1 MRLSVKNSMS
11 KFMSSKFADLQAYTP
26 GEQPKDTKY
35 IKLNTNESPFAP
47 PKSVVKAMKQQGKA
61 ANLYSDPEC
70 ALLRQKAAEMYGVEA
85 KNVLAFNGSDEV
97 LNFAF
102 AAFSEKGVAYPAIS
116 YGFYSVFAKI
126 NGIDAMEIPLQD
138 DLSISL
144 DEYYKTDRMVVIANP
159 NAPTGLCLSY
169 DEIESLVA
177 SKPDRVVVI
186 DEAYVLFGAKSV
198 VPLTKKYDNLLV
210 TQTFSKSHAL
220 AGARLGF
227 GIANEKLIED
237 IDKLRNSTNPY
248 NVNRMTQGA
257 GCAAI
262 DNNKIFVDNCA
273 VICENRK
280 YACDELK
287 ALGFTLTDSKANF
300 LFAKSD
306 KVSGEELYRQLKAKG
321 ILVRWFSK
329 PDICDYV
336 RITVGTKKQM
346 KALISAIKEILENAS
361 K

>member
-1 MRLSVKNSMS
+1 MNS
-11 KFMSSKFADLQAYTP
+11 KFSALEAYTP

-35 IKLNTNESPFAP
+35 VKLNTNESPFAP
-47 PKSVVKAMKQQGKA
+47 PKSVVKAMKMQGES

-70 ALLRQKAAEMYGVEA
+70 TALRAKAAKMYGVEP

-102 AAFSEKGVAYPAIS
+102 AAFGESGVAYPEIS

-126 NGIDAMEIPLQD
+126 NGIDALEIPLKE
-138 DLSISL
+138 DLSINV
-144 DEYYKTDRMVVIANP
+144 DDYCNTDRMVVIANP

-169 DEIESLVA
+169 DDIEKIVA
-177 SKPDRVVVI
+177 SNPNRVVVI
-186 DEAYVLFGAKSV
+186 DEAYVLFGATSV

-262 DNNKIFVDNCA
+262 DNNDIFVDNCA
-273 VICENRK
+273 VVCQNRE
-280 YACDELK
+280 YAAKKLGS
-287 ALGFTLTDSKANF
+287 LGFVLTNSKANF

-306 KVSGEELYRQLKAKG
+306 KISGEELYLGLKQRG
-321 ILVRWFSK
+321 VLVRWFSK
-329 PDICDYV
+329 PDIKDYV

-346 KALISAIKEILENAS
+346 DALICAIEEILKDAS

>member
-1 MRLSVKNSMS
+1 MNS
-11 KFMSSKFADLQAYTP
+11 KFEALQAYTP

-47 PKSVVKAMKQQGKA
+47 LKSVVKAMKREGER

-70 ALLRQKAAEMYGVEA
+70 TTLRAKAAKMYGVEPEC
-85 KNVLAFNGSDEV
+85 VMAFNGSDEV

-102 AAFSEKGVAYPAIS
+102 AAFGEHGVAYPAIS

-126 NGIDAMEIPLQD
+126 NGVDALEIPLKE
-138 DLSISL
+138 DLSI
-144 DEYYKTDRMVVIANP
+144 DPEDYCKTDRMVVIANP

-169 DEIESLVA
+169 EEIEKIVA
-177 SKPDRVVVI
+177 SNPNRVVVI

-198 VPLTKKYDNLLV
+198 VQLTKKYDNLLV

-227 GIANEKLIED
+227 GIGNKKLVED

-248 NVNRMTQGA
+248 NVNRMTQAA

-262 DNNKIFVDNCA
+262 DNNDVFVDNCA
-273 VICENRK
+273 VICKNREYTTK
-280 YACDELK
+280 RLLDM
-287 ALGFTLTDSKANF
+287 GFVLTNSKANF
-300 LFAKSD
+300 LFAKSN
-306 KVSGEELYRQLKAKG
+306 KISGEELYLQLKQKG

-329 PDICDYV
+329 PDIKDYV

-346 KALISAIKEILENAS
+346 NALICAIEEILKNAG

>member
-1 MRLSVKNSMS
+1 MNS
-11 KFMSSKFADLQAYTP
+11 KFEALQAYTP

-47 PKSVVKAMKQQGKA
+47 PKSVVKAMKLEGKS

-70 ALLRQKAAEMYGVEA
+70 ALLRQKAAAMYGVEV
-85 KNVLAFNGSDEV
+85 KCVLAFNGSDEV

-102 AAFSEKGVAYPAIS
+102 AAFGERGVAYPAVS

-126 NGIDAMEIPLQD
+126 NGVDALEIPLKD
-138 DLSISL
+138 DLSIDI
-144 DEYYKTDRMVVIANP
+144 DEYCKTDRMVVIANP

-169 DEIESLVA
+169 DELERLVA

-186 DEAYVLFGAKSV
+186 DEAYVMFGAKSV

-248 NVNRMTQGA
+248 NVNRMTQAA

-262 DNNKIFVDNCA
+262 DNNKVFVDNCA
-273 VICENRK
+273 VICQNRE
-280 YACDELK
+280 YAADKLK
-287 ALGFTLTDSKANF
+287 ALGFELTDSKANF
-300 LFAKSD
+300 LFAKT
-306 KVSGEELYRQLKAKG
+306 KTVSGEELYKQLKMRG
-321 ILVRWFSK
+321 ILVRWFAK

-336 RITVGTKKQM
+336 RITVGTKRQM
-346 KALISAIKEILENAS
+346 DALISAIEEILKNAN

>member
-1 MRLSVKNSMS
+1 MNS
-11 KFMSSKFADLQAYTP
+11 KFEALQAYIP

-47 PKSVVKAMKQQGKA
+47 PKSVVKAMKAQGKK

-70 ALLRQKAAEMYGVEA
+70 ALLRQKAADMYGVEP

-102 AAFSEKGVAYPAIS
+102 AAFGEKGVAYPAIS

-126 NGIDAMEIPLQD
+126 NGMDPLEIPLKSD
-138 DLSISL
+138 FSI
-144 DEYYKTDRMVVIANP
+144 DIEEYCKTDRMVVIANP

-169 DEIESLVA
+169 DEVEKIVTSN
-177 SKPDRVVVI
+177 PDRVVVI
-186 DEAYVLFGAKSV
+186 DEAYVLFGAQSV

-262 DNNKIFVDNCA
+262 DNNRIFVDNCA
-273 VICENRK
+273 VICKNREYTADK
-280 YACDELK
+280 LR
-287 ALGFTLTDSKANF
+287 ALGFELTDSKANF
-300 LFAKSD
+300 LFAKTN
-306 KVSGEELYRQLKAKG
+306 KFSGEELYKQLKTRG

-329 PDICDYV
+329 PDICNYV
-336 RITVGTKKQM
+336 RITVGTKQQM
-346 KALISAIKEILENAS
+346 DALIFAIEEIFKNAS
-361 K
+361 KQN